1 MIIAHLSDTHV
12 REVGAPLPVGNVDYS
27 TMAVNAFDR
36 VARMKPTPDLMII
49 TGDLTDSGQVGEY
62 RRLQEIVETLPFPV
76 HMVLGNHDIRENYL
90 TVFPEKRE
98 AETGFAQFC
107 LELQDLRIIGLDS
120 LIEGHG
126 HGGLCAA
133 RLSYLRGRLAERPEV
148 PTIIMLHHQPFIFN
162 GGVYDDVGLKDGVEE
177 FGAIVAGNRQIV
189 RVLCG
194 HLHRSLESL
203 WNGTLV
209 SVTPSV
215 VCAADLPVGD
225 VRIFK
230 NVNEPPAFKL
240 HVLVPE
246 SGLVSHTVFVKD
258 FGPPYENLPDPNY
271 QGIASMMEQTGQG
284 AVR

>member
-1 MIIAHLSDTHV
+1 
-12 REVGAPLPVGNVDYS
+12 
-27 TMAVNAFDR
+27 
-36 VARMKPTPDLMII
+36 
-49 TGDLTDSGQVGEY
+49 
-62 RRLQEIVETLPFPV
+62 
-76 HMVLGNHDIRENYL
+76 
-90 TVFPEKRE
+90 
-98 AETGFAQFC
+98 
-107 LELQDLRIIGLDS
+107 
-120 LIEGHG
+120 
-126 HGGLCAA
+126 
-133 RLSYLRGRLAERPEV
+133 
-148 PTIIMLHHQPFIFN
+148 
-162 GGVYDDVGLKDGVEE
+162 
-177 FGAIVAGNRQIV
+177 
-189 RVLCG
+189 VLCG

-246 SGLVSHTVFVKD
+246 SGLVSHTVFVED
-258 FGPPYENLPDPNY
+258 FGPAYENLPDPNY

>member
-133 RLSYLRGRLAERPEV
+133 RLSYLRGRLAEGPEV

-246 SGLVSHTVFVKD
+246 SGLVSHTVFVED
-258 FGPPYENLPDPNY
+258 FGPAYENLPDPNY